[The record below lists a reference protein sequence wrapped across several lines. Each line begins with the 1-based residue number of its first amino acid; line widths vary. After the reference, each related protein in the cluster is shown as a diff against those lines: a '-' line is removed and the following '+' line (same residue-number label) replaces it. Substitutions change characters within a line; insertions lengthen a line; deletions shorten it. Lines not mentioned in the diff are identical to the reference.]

1 MGKERVGFGKDGRDN
16 GWKVGKRG
24 KGLVERGELLMC
36 PPDMS
41 QSLMNS
47 F

>member
-24 KGLVERGELLMC
+24 KVERGELLMC
-36 PPDMS
+36 KPDMS
-41 QSLMNS
+41 QSLINS